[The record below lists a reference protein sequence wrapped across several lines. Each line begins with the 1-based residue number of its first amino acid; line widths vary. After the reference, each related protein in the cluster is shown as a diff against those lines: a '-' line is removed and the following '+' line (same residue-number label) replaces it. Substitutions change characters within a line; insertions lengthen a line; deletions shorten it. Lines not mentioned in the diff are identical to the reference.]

1 MTKALVWGRYNDN
14 KGLTLSGTIQIH
26 SKLWLAAGGDRMKT
40 RAFKGEGAG
49 LQLAQLY
56 LTLIVYSTEQ
66 SNILGTKI
74 WEIKAIRMEI
84 KAIQIYI
91 TLFQR

>member
-14 KGLTLSGTIQIH
+14 KGLTLSGTIQIPR
-26 SKLWLAAGGDRMKT
+26 KLWLAAGGNRMRT

-74 WEIKAIRMEI
+74 WEIKAIRI
-84 KAIQIYI
+84 HI